1 MYYDCLASQTPLH
14 ILPLPPMHH
23 QIFVPLALL
32 FTLLFTST
40 VNAQLTTNRDGAL
53 DKSFG
58 QNGFAVATDRV
69 GLPGEAL
76 LLPDGTVF
84 QAHTG
89 DSFASGYLITKRQ
102 PDGQLNVSFGQ
113 NGVKVIAFPHYNV
126 VTSLAI
132 QPDGKDR
139 KSV

>member
-1 MYYDCLASQTPLH
+1 
-14 ILPLPPMHH
+14 
-23 QIFVPLALL
+23 
-32 FTLLFTST
+32 T

-89 DSFASGYLITKRQ
+89 DSFASGYLITKQQ

-132 QPDGKDR
+132 QPDGKLLVGGYNQPDSQVDFCLIR
-139 KSV
+139 LTTSGDLDATFGNGGIIFSDFTPS